1 MKALVVGYGSI
12 GQRHARVLEELG
24 FEVAV
29 VSRRPVEHPRR
40 YDCLDTAL
48 SGWRPEYVVIA
59 SRTSE
64 HFDDLGALV
73 AAGFAGRVLVEKP
86 LFDVVRQL
94 PSHRFSHLAVA
105 YNMRFH
111 PLILKLRDFLGR
123 QEHLI
128 AAHIYVGQYLP
139 EWRPSSDYRS
149 SYSASRNQG
158 GGVLRDLSHE
168 IDYALWL
175 FGGWQQITALGGH
188 FSALEIDSD
197 DVYSLLWSTAQC
209 PAVTV
214 NLNYLDRSVRREILV
229 ITDGH
234 SVRVDLIKG
243 HFEIDGKQESFLL
256 ERDQA
261 YQAEHNAM
269 IAGDLSILCSPEE
282 GMEVMA
288 TIAAAEGAARER
300 TWVSR

>member
-24 FEVAV
+24 CEVAV
-29 VSRRPVEHPRR
+29 VSHRPVEYPRR
-40 YDCLDTAL
+40 YDCLGTAL
-48 SGWRPEYVVIA
+48 SRWRPEYVVIS
-59 SRTSE
+59 SRTNE
-64 HFDDLGALV
+64 HFDDLGALI
-73 AAGFAGRVLVEKP
+73 AADFTGRVLVEKP
-86 LFDVVRQL
+86 LFDAFRQL

-111 PLILKLRDFLGR
+111 PLILMLRDFLGR
-123 QEHLI
+123 QVHMI

-139 EWRPSSDYRS
+139 DWRPSTDYRS
-149 SYSASRNQG
+149 SYSASRKLG

-175 FGGWQQITALGGH
+175 CGGWQQLTALGGK
-188 FSALEIDSD
+188 FSTLEIDSD
-197 DVYSLLWSTAQC
+197 DVFSLLWSASRC
-209 PAVTV
+209 PVVTV

-229 ITDGH
+229 HTDNH

-243 HFEIDGKQESFLL
+243 IFEVDGEQEDCQL
-256 ERDQA
+256 ERDHT
-261 YQAEHNAM
+261 YRAEHHAM
-269 IAGDLSILCSPEE
+269 IAGDLSVHCSLEE

-288 TIAAAEGAARER
+288 AITAAEEAAQER
-300 TWVSR
+300 TWIHR